1 MGQGNF
7 SYKKNRRANTMSY
20 STNQLEQ
27 IFSEKP
33 FLTAKHKAYG
43 NYSYVEACEQIKQVY
58 ENELHYVLIGEN
70 IDILWK
76 EWTYID

>member
-1 MGQGNF
+1 
-7 SYKKNRRANTMSY
+7 MSY

-33 FLTAKHKAYG
+33 FLTAKYKANG

-70 IDILWK
+70 TTYYGKNGPILISNMDL
-76 EWTYID
+76 Y